1 MLQKYKYYCIW
12 FFAVVVASCLLS
24 IVNSAPVNCKAFDA
38 ARWRMINLKLC
49 QTAQSL
55 THKGGDTQP
64 WWGERGVGG
73 GRAAKRHFLD
83 YKNCNRLMPAT

>member
-1 MLQKYKYYCIW
+1 MLQKYYSI
-12 FFAVVVASCLLS
+12 FVIFAGSCLLS

-55 THKGGDTQP
+55 THRSGG
-64 WWGERGVGG
+64 WGSGGERERKSVREQQSDIFGI
-73 GRAAKRHFLD
+73 H
-83 YKNCNRLMPAT
+83 KNCNRLMPAT

>member
-1 MLQKYKYYCIW
+1 MLQKYYSI
-12 FFAVVVASCLLS
+12 FVVFAGSCLLS

-55 THKGGDTQP
+55 THRMGRRQWRGA
-64 WWGERGVGG
+64 GEEEREG
-73 GRAAKRHFLD
+73 AAKRHFWH
-83 YKNCNRLMPAT
+83 T

>member
-1 MLQKYKYYCIW
+1 MLQKYKYSSTVYSV
-12 FFAVVVASCLLS
+12 FVGSCLLS
-24 IVNSAPVNCKAFDA
+24 IVNNAPVNCKAFDA

-55 THKGGDTQP
+55 THKGGDSQRERKKG
-64 WWGERGVGG
+64 WSLWGSSMGT
-73 GRAAKRHFLD
+73 FLN

>member
-1 MLQKYKYYCIW
+1 MLQKYKYSS
-12 FFAVVVASCLLS
+12 AVYSVFVGSCLLS

-55 THKGGDTQP
+55 THKGGDSQRVREREKLV
-64 WWGERGVGG
+64 GEQYGDI
-73 GRAAKRHFLD
+73 FEL
-83 YKNCNRLMPAT
+83 